1 MQPDSRDESYLG
13 DMRAYALQV
22 ASFVRGASFDDFH
35 PDSMLR
41 SAVERSVEIIGEA
54 ANRVSR
60 PVQEAH
66 PEIAWGQ
73 IIGMRNVLAHGYSV
87 VDVRVLWEIATV
99 DVNDLILALDG
110 MLGPRAIDSSGDS
123 P

>member
-1 MQPDSRDESYLG
+1 
-13 DMRAYALQV
+13 
-22 ASFVRGASFDDFH
+22 
-35 PDSMLR
+35 
-41 SAVERSVEIIGEA
+41 
-54 ANRVSR
+54 
-60 PVQEAH
+60 
-66 PEIAWGQ
+66 
-73 IIGMRNVLAHGYSV
+73 MRNVLAHGYSV